1 MTQTDHTFTQS
12 PNGGSGASGG
22 SASGT
27 DGSGTSGFETSES
40 GTSGSAAIV
49 GDGVTRTSA
58 EELSSVDRA
67 CQLRPDAEAL
77 IRSYFAHVPEEDCPR
92 EPHDV
97 IGVVDSHLRVARLRR
112 PAKPTL
118 RIFNPTVA
126 WDSSGPWS
134 ATSTVIDIVNDDMP
148 YVVESLISAITATG
162 VKVHRVLH
170 PILAVRRDA
179 DGRLVEVIGE
189 SRRGLDPHDS
199 IRESWVHILIDRL
212 SDAERAETIEAGLHN
227 ALESVRAV
235 VTDSA
240 ALIGAAAVVAAE
252 LRSSLSPRSTQEVT
266 EVTDF
271 LYWLTAGNLTFLG
284 YRCDEAG
291 IGAHTA
297 ISPVPGTGL
306 GILRDGLESAADYD
320 EEWIFADAAA
330 GHLVLTQ
337 TSNGTAMNRE
347 LPPFSI
353 AVRILAPTGEIIRQ
367 HRFLG
372 LLTPHALNADIT
384 ATPVLRQTVAQVLS
398 ALGAAPDSYTGQ
410 RAMELLA
417 TYPRAELFWADPVR
431 VLENVNGVLQLSSR
445 RRLRAY
451 LQPDPFGRF
460 TSVLVYLPRDRYTT
474 DSRLAMQKILMDTLR
489 GTHLRYTARVGDSL
503 LAAVHFTVITDRAQP
518 VTLDHAGE
526 VKLNEALRATIR
538 TWEDR
543 LVAAV
548 VGGDEDLDTAA
559 ALTRYSEA
567 FDEAYKEDCQVDD
580 AVTDLRQLDALD
592 GPDDLGLAF
601 VTPRAGGDGA
611 GQGRADLLRLK
622 LYVTGATV
630 TLSRVLPVLQSLGAE
645 VIDERPY
652 QVRRSDG
659 TASRIYDFGLRFAS
673 ILIPDQ
679 DGMPAVRERMSKAFV
694 AVWNRR
700 AEVDGFNAL
709 VLIAGLDWRLTAV
722 LRAYAHYLRQIGSPY
737 TQGYVEQVFAAN
749 PRITA
754 DIAALFVARFDPAA
768 YPSGDASEPGSAG
781 PICIVTP
788 ARSAA
793 VDALTAEIT
802 AALDEVTSLDADRI
816 LRMYLSLV
824 NATDRTNAY
833 RSDDDGRLRETLAFK
848 LDPHKIPDIPKPV
861 PAHEIWVYSPRL
873 EGVHLRFGAVARG
886 GLRWSDRPEDFRTE
900 ILGLV
905 KAQEVKN
912 AVIVPVGAKGG
923 FVLKQQPGPTGDPV
937 ADRDAL
943 QAEGVAC
950 YRLFISSLL
959 DLTDNRIEGE
969 IVAPAQVVRHD
980 GDDSYLVVAADKGT
994 ATFSDIANGV
1004 AGDYDFWLGDA
1015 FASGGSVGYDHKA
1028 MGITARGAW
1037 ESVKHHFREM
1047 GVDTQSE
1054 DFTCVGVGDMSGD
1067 VFGNGMLLSEHIAL
1081 VAAFD
1086 HRHIFVDPTP
1096 DVATGFAERRRLF
1109 EKPRSSWSDYDSDLL
1124 SAGGGIWPRTAKRIP
1139 ISAPLRQ
1146 ALGIEDGVLS
1156 MSPVELIRC
1165 ILLAPVD
1172 LLWNGGIG
1180 TYVKAAAETN
1190 AQAGDKANDAVRV
1203 NGGDLRVKVVGEGGN
1218 LGVTQLGRIE
1228 YAQGG
1233 GRINTDAIDNSAG
1246 VDTSDHEVNIK
1257 IALHAALADGR
1268 LSEAGR
1274 DELLASMTDEVGR
1287 LVLADNTAQNR
1298 ILGVSRHHAVPMLS
1312 VHSRLIDSL
1321 VASGRLD
1328 RALEFLPTHAQI
1340 NARIAAGQSLTS
1352 PELSVL
1358 LAYVKS
1364 ALSAA
1369 MLADGLP
1376 DERAFAGR
1384 LAEYFPEEL
1393 RKAAA
1398 EGTVDIA
1405 AHPLARE
1412 IITTSTVNEVVNG
1425 AGITYAFRLQE
1436 EMGASYTDAIRA
1448 YAVATAVFE
1457 LRRLWAD
1464 IDAQDNAMPSACQDM
1479 LYLEVRRLL
1488 DRGAR
1493 WLLTHRPAPL
1503 DVGAEIERYAGAVVT
1518 LTPRMPRLVRGV
1530 EHDNVRADA
1539 SRFCDIGAPADL
1551 ANRVAYS
1558 LYTFSVLD
1566 IVEVAKQIGADLGVT
1581 ADMYYA
1587 LSAHLD
1593 FDRILSAVTALER
1606 GDRWHALARQALRD
1620 DLYRSMR
1627 LITADAL
1634 TGSDPAAE
1642 VMSRIAE
1649 WEVACADKLVRAR
1662 ATLAEIASAGASD
1675 LAALSVAASE
1685 VRSLIR

>member
-1 MTQTDHTFTQS
+1 MTQTDQ
-12 PNGGSGASGG
+12 
-22 SASGT
+22 
-27 DGSGTSGFETSES
+27 
-40 GTSGSAAIV
+40 
-49 GDGVTRTSA
+49 TRTQPTVRGGAHISDGEA
-58 EELSSVDRA
+58 LTSIDRA
-67 CQLRPDAEAL
+67 CRLQPESASL
-77 IRSYFAHVPEEDCPR
+77 IRSYFAHVPVEDCPR
-92 EPHDV
+92 DAQDV
-97 IGVVDSHLRVARLRR
+97 VGVVESHLRVGRHRTAGT
-112 PAKPTL
+112 ATM
-118 RIFNPTVA
+118 RIFNPTVGP
-126 WDSSGPWS
+126 DSADGTGGWS

-148 YVVESLISAITATG
+148 YVVESIVSAITAAG
-162 VKVHRVLH
+162 VTVHRVLH
-170 PILAVRRDA
+170 PILAVRRDSG
-179 DGRLVEVIGE
+179 GRLAEVVGE
-189 SRRGLDPHDS
+189 SLRGRDPQDCV
-199 IRESWVHILIDRL
+199 RESWVHILIDRL
-212 SDAERAETIEAGLHN
+212 SDAERAETIEAGLHA

-240 ALIGAAAVVAAE
+240 SLIGAAAVVAAE

-266 EVTDF
+266 EATDF

-284 YRCDEAG
+284 YRCDEATP
-291 IGAHTA
+291 GAGSS

-306 GILRDGLESAADYD
+306 GILRDGLDSAADFD

-337 TSNGTAMNRE
+337 TSHGTAMNRE
-347 LPPFSI
+347 TPPFSI
-353 AVRILAPTGEIIRQ
+353 AVRILAPSGEIVRQ

-372 LLTPHALNADIT
+372 VLTPRALNAEVT

-398 ALGAAPDSYTGQ
+398 ALGAAPDSFTGQ
-410 RAMELLA
+410 RAMDLLA
-417 TYPRAELFWADPVR
+417 TYPRAELFWADPDR
-431 VLENVNGVLQLSSR
+431 VLEAMNGVLQLSSR

-474 DSRLAMQKILMDTLR
+474 DSRLAMQKILMDTLQ

-503 LAAVHFTVITDRAQP
+503 LAAVHFIVTTDREHP
-518 VTLDHAGE
+518 VTLDRAGE
-526 VKLNEALRATIR
+526 AELNRALRATIR

-548 VGGDEDLDTAA
+548 VGGDEDLDTAG
-559 ALTRYSEA
+559 ALIRYGEA
-567 FDEAYKEDCQVDD
+567 FDEAYKEDHQVDD
-580 AVTDLRQLDALD
+580 AVRDLRQLDALA

-601 VTPRAGGDGA
+601 AVPQGGPVSGEAAAPA
-611 GQGRADLLRLK
+611 GQLRLQ
-622 LYVTGATV
+622 LYVTGATI
-630 TLSRVLPVLQSLGAE
+630 TLSRVLPVLQSLGAD
-645 VIDERPY
+645 VLDERPY

-659 TASRIYDFGLRFAS
+659 SPSRIYDFGLRFGSA
-673 ILIPDQ
+673 LVPDEE
-679 DGMPAVRERMSKAFV
+679 GLPVVRERVSRAFV
-694 AVWNRR
+694 AMWNRK
-700 AEVDGFNAL
+700 AEIDGFNAL
-709 VLIAGLDWRLTAV
+709 VLLAGLDWRQTAV

-737 TQGYVEQVFAAN
+737 TQGYVEQVLAAN
-749 PRITA
+749 PPITA
-754 DIAALFVARFDPAA
+754 DLAALFAARFDPAA
-768 YPSGDASEPGSAG
+768 FPAPAPSGDGPGSSSDAG
-781 PICIVTP
+781 VGT

-793 VDALTAEIT
+793 IDQLTAGIT

-816 LRMYLSLV
+816 LRMYLDLI
-824 NATDRTNAY
+824 NGTDRTNAY
-833 RSDDDGRLRETLAFK
+833 RADPDGNLRETLSFK
-848 LDPHKIPDIPKPV
+848 LAPHRIPGVPKPV

-900 ILGLV
+900 VLGLV

-923 FVLKQQPGPTGDPV
+923 FVLKQQPAPTGDPL

-943 QAEGVAC
+943 QAEGIAC
-950 YRLFISSLL
+950 YRLFIASLL
-959 DLTDNRIEGE
+959 DLTDNRIGGA
-969 IVAPAQVVRHD
+969 VVPPDAVVRHD

-1004 AGDYDFWLGDA
+1004 AADYGFWLGDA

-1047 GVDTQSE
+1047 GVDTQTQ

-1067 VFGNGMLLSEHIAL
+1067 VFGNGMLLSPHIRL
-1081 VAAFD
+1081 LAAFD
-1086 HRHIFVDPTP
+1086 HRHIFLDPDP
-1096 DVATGFAERRRLF
+1096 DPATTFGERQRLF
-1109 EKPRSSWSDYDSDLL
+1109 DKPRSSWADYDRSLI
-1124 SAGGGIWPRTAKRIP
+1124 SAGGGVWPRTVKSIAVSEQMRT
-1139 ISAPLRQ
+1139 
-1146 ALGIEDGVLS
+1146 ALGI
-1156 MSPVELIRC
+1156 SPEINFLAPVDLIRC

-1180 TYVKAAAETN
+1180 TYAKATGESHAA
-1190 AQAGDKANDAVRV
+1190 AGDKANDAVRV
-1203 NGGDLRVKVVGEGGN
+1203 NGAELRAKVVGEGGN

-1228 YAQGG
+1228 YARGG

-1257 IALHAALADGR
+1257 IALQPALADGG
-1268 LSEAGR
+1268 LSEQGR
-1274 DELLASMTDEVGR
+1274 DDLLASMTNGVAA

-1298 ILGVSRHHAVPMLS
+1298 VLGVSRHHAVPMLS
-1312 VHSRLIDSL
+1312 VHSRLIDAL

-1328 RALEFLPTHAQI
+1328 RELEFLPSHSQI
-1340 NARIAAGQSLTS
+1340 NARIAVGEPLTS

-1364 ALSAA
+1364 ALSTA
-1369 MLADGLP
+1369 MLAEGLP
-1376 DERAFAGR
+1376 DEPAFARR
-1384 LAEYFPEEL
+1384 LADYFPTEL
-1393 RKAAA
+1393 RQAAA
-1398 EGTVDIA
+1398 NGVVDIA

-1412 IITTSTVNEVVNG
+1412 IVTTTTVNEVVNG

-1436 EMGASYTDAIRA
+1436 ETNASLPDAIRA
-1448 YAVATAVFE
+1448 YAVATAVFG
-1457 LRRLWAD
+1457 LPQLWAD
-1464 IDAQDNAMPSACQDM
+1464 IAAQDNAMPSAAQDQM
-1479 LYLEVRRLL
+1479 YLEVRRLL
-1488 DRGAR
+1488 DRTAR
-1493 WLLTHRPAPL
+1493 WLLTNRPSPL
-1503 DVGAEIERYAGAVVT
+1503 DVAGEIERYGGAVIA

-1539 SRFCDIGAPADL
+1539 ARFCGLGAPADL
-1551 ANRVAYS
+1551 ATRVSYC

-1566 IVEVAKQIGADLGVT
+1566 IVEAATQVETDLGTT

-1593 FDRILSAVTALER
+1593 FDAILSAVTALER

-1627 LITADAL
+1627 LVTADVL
-1634 TGSDPAAE
+1634 TDTDASADVLA
-1642 VMSRIAE
+1642 RIAD
-1649 WEVACADKLVRAR
+1649 WEGQNAVRLTHVR
-1662 ATLAEIASAGASD
+1662 ATLSDIAAAGAGD

-1685 VRSLIR
+1685 VRSIVR